1 MEYNP
6 RFSPLTIDNIEYNTS
21 HYIVMKLKVLP
32 YSKIEVFICN
42 QSVPG
47 PLCNNMIDIKNYN
60 SNSIVP
66 QQTIYIRDITSDT
79 IYFSS
84 TKHILYLIEYLNKYN
99 YTLINH
105 NDIMKLIKNN
115 EKIETIVI
123 QYNGN
128 EEQMETIDY
137 DPIIIQ
143 HRSMIL
149 YKSLS
154 GFYTFGNK
162 KPFGPITRYYKETN
176 ILTGSRDADDKLIK
190 KYDILFNNKY
200 LNEDNIQEFKEELY
214 KMDYSIREYSN
225 GNIKIY
231 Y

>member
-84 TKHILYLIEYLNKYN
+84 TKLIIDSDISLIRNPLNSLHHNYLRVELIYL
-99 YTLINH
+99 
-105 NDIMKLIKNN
+105 
-115 EKIETIVI
+115 
-123 QYNGN
+123 
-128 EEQMETIDY
+128 
-137 DPIIIQ
+137 
-143 HRSMIL
+143 
-149 YKSLS
+149 
-154 GFYTFGNK
+154 
-162 KPFGPITRYYKETN
+162 
-176 ILTGSRDADDKLIK
+176 
-190 KYDILFNNKY
+190 
-200 LNEDNIQEFKEELY
+200 
-214 KMDYSIREYSN
+214 
-225 GNIKIY
+225 
-231 Y
+231 